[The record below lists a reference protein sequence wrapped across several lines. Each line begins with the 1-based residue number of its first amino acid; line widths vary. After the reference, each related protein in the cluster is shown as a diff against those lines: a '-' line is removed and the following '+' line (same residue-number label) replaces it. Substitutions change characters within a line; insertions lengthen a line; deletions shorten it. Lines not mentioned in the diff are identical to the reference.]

1 MCVYVYISSHLLWVR
16 AHTHSC
22 WQEEERGG
30 RSSRRG
36 NFCGDF
42 LYFIVSFKGS
52 FCKKRRIILRSLLIV
67 ATPYHVSQSVTLPHH
82 VFAQEPWLP
91 GESWLFCKR
100 LPFSRKQSFVFFR
113 CWVMGQGVVG
123 QGVMGQGV
131 MGQGV
136 VGLIALVQNVTAV
149 IFREWVRELGMTHCS
164 WRERDFPLTHP
175 KGSPLTQK
183 GLCPPERVHTRPKR
197 STHSPKRVHARTWF
211 PVVFREWVREL
222 WMTHWVCEVCE
233 PWLSA
238 LDASEPTHELNE
250 SRLSSW
256 MVYDAL
262 NECVC
267 EPWLSAL
274 DVSDTTH
281 ELNKVSTLNV
291 CWAHV

>member
-183 GLCPPERVHTRPKR
+183 GLCPPERVHTRPKG
-197 STHSPKRVHARTWF
+197 SHTHPKGSMRERDF
-211 PVVFREWVREL
+211 PSLFVNEFVNCEWRIEFVKFVSHGSAHSMRQNQLTNSMSQGSVREWC
-222 WMTHWVCEVCE
+222 MTHWM
-233 PWLSA
+233 SA
-238 LDASEPTHELNE
+238 
-250 SRLSSW
+250 
-256 MVYDAL
+256 
-262 NECVC
+262 CVSHG
-267 EPWLSAL
+267 SAHSMCQTQL
-274 DVSDTTH
+274 TNSIRYLH
-281 ELNKVSTLNV
+281 
-291 CWAHV
+291 